1 MSMPVTRPAAAI
13 AVRDAVAGDVPAIRE
28 IYACHV
34 RYGFVSFEEVPPDE
48 AEMERR
54 RQEVLLRKL
63 PYLVIEREGQVC
75 GFAYA
80 SPFGPRPACRYTV
93 EDSVY
98 IAPGTLGQG
107 FGRWALAELI
117 NRCTALDLRHAK
129 PKLVKNGSCKEVI
142 HKFESPKT
150 HTEAW
155 PAARDVRQSVGASER
170 QSVVEVDAPTLGR
183 ISSRESFGRE

>member
-34 RYGFVSFEEVPPDE
+34 RYGFVSFEKVPPDE

-117 NRCTALDLRHAK
+117 NRCTALDLSQMVAVIGDGGNSSAIRLHQALGFARASVLRAVGF
-129 PKLVKNGSCKEVI
+129 KLGHWVDGVILQRRLGVGDAAPPALREPEPVK
-142 HKFESPKT
+142 
-150 HTEAW
+150 
-155 PAARDVRQSVGASER
+155 
-170 QSVVEVDAPTLGR
+170 
-183 ISSRESFGRE
+183 